1 MDHKVNNVQKLYD
14 DAVWLNNN
22 VVIGGDNSA
31 DAILSNLSRGVENL
45 KSNWKGRDAGI
56 RIQEVIKV
64 YNEMAMVRDAL
75 ASLAADSSA
84 VAANYRRIQNANGA
98 GLEELSAI
106 PYDQTSSTSRLGDYS
121 DNADTIDINPAVENG
136 KNLIDTANSSIDSF
150 EVNVKNKY
158 NEIMENWTAGTGRD
172 KAQNAFNSF
181 ISNVAFYKQTLSEV
195 SANITTALQNYTF

>member
-1 MDHKVNNVQKLYD
+1 MDHKVNNVQNLYD

-136 KNLIDTANSSIDSF
+136 KNLIDTANNSIDSF

>member
-22 VVIGGDNSA
+22 VVIGSDNSA
-31 DAILSNLSRGVENL
+31 DAILGNLSRGVENL
-45 KSNWKGRDAGI
+45 KNNWKGRDAGI

-64 YNEMAMVRDAL
+64 HNEMAMVRDAL

-106 PYDQTSSTSRLGDYS
+106 PYDRTSSTTRLGDYS
-121 DNADTIDINPAVENG
+121 DSADTIDINPAVETG
-136 KNLIDTANSSIDSF
+136 KNLIDTANSSDRKS
-150 EVNVKNKY
+150 VV
-158 NEIMENWTAGTGRD
+158 
-172 KAQNAFNSF
+172 
-181 ISNVAFYKQTLSEV
+181 
-195 SANITTALQNYTF
+195 